1 MHEDLKMITTDCITV
16 KKSLARSTWH
26 VMFKGTVL
34 GSYDTKRQAQS
45 IRQSLTDQY
54 ANVNVS
60 VNTEV
65 EHGTD

>member
-1 MHEDLKMITTDCITV
+1 MITKECITV

-26 VMFKGTVL
+26 VIFRDTVL

-60 VNTEV
+60 VTTEV
-65 EHGTD
+65 EHATD

>member
-1 MHEDLKMITTDCITV
+1 MITTECITV

-26 VMFKGTVL
+26 VMFKGSVL

-54 ANVNVS
+54 ANVNI
-60 VNTEV
+60 EV
-65 EHGTD
+65 TTNGND